1 MLKNIFLIF
10 IYLFAYSIFGQNNQ
24 PPVISSEGN
33 SIYCPQTQ
41 QNIVISFN
49 IEDTDDDTL
58 DALYIQIS
66 EGYSPGEDQLI
77 YNGSNPDINTSW
89 NVTDGKLEISS
100 LSAEDLPISDII
112 DAVYEVV
119 FFSSNPNPSDKSFHS
134 QLAMLTSYHQLVTI
148 MFILNKQ
155 VSLGYKLNRQPKTLI
170 IMDYK
175 DT

>member
-1 MLKNIFLIF
+1 M
-10 IYLFAYSIFGQNNQ
+10 
-24 PPVISSEGN
+24 ISSEGN

-41 QNIVISFN
+41 QNIVSSFN
-49 IEDTDDDTL
+49 IEDPDDDLL

-119 FFSSNPNPSDKSFHS
+119 FFSSNPNPSDKSFSFTVGNANFLPSTGHYYVYFEQTGITWIQAQQAAENS
-134 QLAMLTSYHQLVTI
+134 NYCLLYTSP
-148 MFILNKQ
+148 
-155 VSLGYKLNRQPKTLI
+155 SPR
-170 IMDYK
+170 DS
-175 DT
+175 